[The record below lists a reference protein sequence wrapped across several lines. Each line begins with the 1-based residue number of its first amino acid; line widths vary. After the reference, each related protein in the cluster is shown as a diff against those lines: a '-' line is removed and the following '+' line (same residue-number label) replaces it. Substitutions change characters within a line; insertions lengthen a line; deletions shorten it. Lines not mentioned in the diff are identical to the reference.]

1 MNQKFLISG
10 MTCLSCKASIENAL
24 KNFEAINHLV
34 VDFERKELVIKS
46 KETLTLKT
54 IQKLLPKKY
63 KILESDFSENSIVKE
78 FENKSK
84 IQQLKPLL
92 LIIFYITSASV
103 LLHFKNWNWN
113 EFMLDFM
120 GLFFIVFSFF
130 KMLDLNGFS
139 QSFKMYDPLAKHISF
154 YGRTYPFIETLLGLM
169 FLMRFEINVALITTL
184 ILLVTTTIRVC
195 KVLLKKQSIQCACL
209 GTVLKLPMTE
219 ATLIE
224 NSIMIV
230 MATVMIIG

>member
-1 MNQKFLISG
+1 

-103 LLHFKNWNWN
+103 LLHFKN
-113 EFMLDFM
+113 
-120 GLFFIVFSFF
+120 LFSSNIVFH
-130 KMLDLNGFS
+130 L
-139 QSFKMYDPLAKHISF
+139 
-154 YGRTYPFIETLLGLM
+154 
-169 FLMRFEINVALITTL
+169 
-184 ILLVTTTIRVC
+184 
-195 KVLLKKQSIQCACL
+195 ACL
-209 GTVLKLPMTE
+209 FRGASTC
-219 ATLIE
+219 
-224 NSIMIV
+224 
-230 MATVMIIG
+230 

>member
-78 FENKSK
+78 SNS
-84 IQQLKPLL
+84 LNHYYLL
-92 LIIFYITSASV
+92 Y
-103 LLHFKNWNWN
+103 
-113 EFMLDFM
+113 
-120 GLFFIVFSFF
+120 FI
-130 KMLDLNGFS
+130 
-139 QSFKMYDPLAKHISF
+139 
-154 YGRTYPFIETLLGLM
+154 
-169 FLMRFEINVALITTL
+169 
-184 ILLVTTTIRVC
+184 
-195 KVLLKKQSIQCACL
+195 
-209 GTVLKLPMTE
+209 
-219 ATLIE
+219 
-224 NSIMIV
+224 
-230 MATVMIIG
+230 

>member
-130 KMLDLNGFS
+130 KMFDLNGFS
-139 QSFKMYDPLAKHISF
+139 QSFKMYDPLADVI
-154 YGRTYPFIETLLGLM
+154 
-169 FLMRFEINVALITTL
+169 
-184 ILLVTTTIRVC
+184 
-195 KVLLKKQSIQCACL
+195 
-209 GTVLKLPMTE
+209 
-219 ATLIE
+219 
-224 NSIMIV
+224 
-230 MATVMIIG
+230 